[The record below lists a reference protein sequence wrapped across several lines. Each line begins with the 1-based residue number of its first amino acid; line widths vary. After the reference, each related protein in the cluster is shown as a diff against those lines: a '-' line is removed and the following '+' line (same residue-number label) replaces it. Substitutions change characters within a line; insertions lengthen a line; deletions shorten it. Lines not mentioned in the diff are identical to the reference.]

1 MDHSTRHNS
10 ESEVDA
16 NENKQP
22 LKRLQIALHRIVKVS
37 IPLHLELLSKH
48 KENIEKFQNEGQ
60 WNLVHSEQVNASR
73 TVQQLKSDIYEL
85 ETVRQQVKSE
95 ELAEFDKRVE
105 NSRTKALE
113 AIDSFIE
120 IHSSVV
126 QPFKPLLLDNNDAKP
141 TPIKRSPTPP
151 MVSLPEEFLNQNP
164 IIPEAEE
171 AVETGEQKLQ
181 LKVEP
186 PKDSLASRSWNTLK
200 SDLLELNALIR
211 NFALFVTHQQVAIN
225 SIEYNVES
233 AHHNVREGTKSLGK
247 AAALKAAMLPVTG
260 AVIGGIVG
268 GPIGLLAGFKLAGV
282 AGLVSGGVLGFTGGK
297 YLQKKKTKV
306 SDVELQNLSSS
317 SIQRSHSSPDLNNEI
332 S

>member
-1 MDHSTRHNS
+1 MDQSMRHNS
-10 ESEVDA
+10 ECEVDVI
-16 NENKQP
+16 ENKQP

-37 IPLHLELLSKH
+37 IPLHLDLLSKH
-48 KENIEKFQNEGQ
+48 KENIEKFQNEGK
-60 WNLVHSEQVNASR
+60 WNLVHTEQINASR

-95 ELAEFDKRVE
+95 ELPEFEKRVE

-120 IHSSVV
+120 LHSSVI
-126 QPFKPLLLDNNDAKP
+126 QPFSPSLLSNNNEETSP
-141 TPIKRSPTPP
+141 KRSPTPP
-151 MVSLPEEFLNQNP
+151 MVSLPEEFLIQSP
-164 IIPEAEE
+164 TVSEAEE
-171 AVETGEQKLQ
+171 ATEQTLQ
-181 LKVEP
+181 VKCEP

-200 SDLLELNALIR
+200 ADLLELNALIR

-233 AHHNVREGTKSLGK
+233 AHANVREGTKSLGK

-297 YLQKKKTKV
+297 YLQKKKSKV

-317 SIQRSHSSPDLNNEI
+317 NIKRSHSLPHLNKET